1 MVSLNEYF
9 ASTSRPTHAQLL
21 FELAGQL
28 LECQAI
34 AVKVNDD
41 GRDFSRPALALDD
54 DMHHLLSLL
63 LQCIAARCVV
73 GGLFFLR
80 YLFGRWHI
88 DAKCCTQLIFPVH
101 LFIN

>member
-21 FELAGQL
+21 LELAGQL
-28 LECQAI
+28 LECQVI

-41 GRDFSRPALALDD
+41 GRDLSRPALALDD

-63 LQCIAARCVV
+63 LQCIATRCVV

-80 YLFGRWHI
+80 YLFG
-88 DAKCCTQLIFPVH
+88 
-101 LFIN
+101 